1 MLNLMRRIANG
12 QRIGSVA
19 VQALI
24 LPAAWAITTA
34 RAAQAGWSTN
44 LLPVLAQAQ
53 KTAAAEPA
61 AETGSWPILDWL
73 IVGALICAALFVIC
87 RSSRRN

>member
-1 MLNLMRRIANG
+1 MLNLMRRIASG
-12 QRIGSVA
+12 QQLGSVCRF
-19 VQALI
+19 LI
-24 LPAAWAITTA
+24 LPAGWAMTTA
-34 RAAQAGWSTN
+34 RAAQAGWSAN

-61 AETGSWPILDWL
+61 AETGTWPILDWL
-73 IVGALICAALFVIC
+73 IVTVLICAAIYVIC

>member
-1 MLNLMRRIANG
+1 MLSLMHRIASG
-12 QRIGSVA
+12 QRIGLVA
-19 VQALI
+19 ARVLI
-24 LPAAWAITTA
+24 LPLAWAITTA
-34 RAAQAGWSTN
+34 RAAQAGWSAD

>member
-1 MLNLMRRIANG
+1 MLNLRRCIASSR
-12 QRIGSVA
+12 QLGSA
-19 VQALI
+19 CRFLI
-24 LPAAWAITTA
+24 LPAAWAMTTA
-34 RAAQAGWSTN
+34 RAAQAGWSAN

-61 AETGSWPILDWL
+61 AETGTWPILDWL
-73 IVGALICAALFVIC
+73 IVTVLICAALFVIC

>member
-12 QRIGSVA
+12 QRIRAAA
-19 VQALI
+19 VRVLI
-24 LPAAWAITTA
+24 LSAAWAITTA
-34 RAAQAGWSTN
+34 RAVHAAWSTH

-73 IVGALICAALFVIC
+73 IVGALICAALYVIC

>member
-1 MLNLMRRIANG
+1 MLNLMRRLASG
-12 QRIGSVA
+12 QQLGSA
-19 VQALI
+19 CRFLI

-34 RAAQAGWSTN
+34 RAAQAGWSAN

-61 AETGSWPILDWL
+61 AETGTWPILDWL
-73 IVGALICAALFVIC
+73 IVTVLICAALFVIC

>member
-12 QRIGSVA
+12 RQLGAACRF
-19 VQALI
+19 LI

-34 RAAQAGWSTN
+34 RAQAGWSAN
-44 LLPVLAQAQ
+44 LMPVLAQAQ

-61 AETGSWPILDWL
+61 AETGTWPILDWL
-73 IVGALICAALFVIC
+73 IVTVLICAALFVIC